1 MERSRLQHELASVA
15 MGKPGGAIADAIL
28 SMNNFDEGVPADD
41 ASCTD
46 LINFL
51 HWVADGEEGDPRR
64 RAMTR
69 ATFENG
75 APVDAQDRVPIPI
88 SAEFFMT
95 IAFVESGYLTTDN
108 LALHV
113 YQRNSGAARFLDH
126 RFVFETL
133 EAPTPEGLRN
143 LLREARRISKDLR
156 DHGLCERCPD
166 RLNARPRMAR
176 ARFCE
181 RCCPCVAATA
191 P

>member
-1 MERSRLQHELASVA
+1 
-15 MGKPGGAIADAIL
+15 
-28 SMNNFDEGVPADD
+28 MNRFDEGVPADD

-46 LINFL
+46 LIHFL

-75 APVDAQDRVPIPI
+75 APVDAHDRVPIPI

-95 IAFVESGYLTTDN
+95 IAFVESGYLTTDH
-108 LALHV
+108 LFLHV

-126 RFVFETL
+126 RCVFETL

-156 DHGLCERCPD
+156 DHCLCERCPD
-166 RLNARPRMAR
+166 RLNARLRMAR
-176 ARFCE
+176 ARFFLFASG
-181 RCCPCVAATA
+181 VAFASQ
-191 P
+191 PRRPEPS